1 MRENNDLGIFD
12 FDDFAM
18 EMTSTEV
25 LLVNGGA
32 CGGGFSG
39 SSGGYSGGYSGSYSS
54 GSSSASS
61 SCGGDSGSSS
71 GSSSSSVSSS
81 CGGSSSSYSS
91 GNSSASS
98 SCGGASGSSSGSSS
112 SVSSSCGGSSSSYSG
127 GSSSVSSSCGGSF
140 NGGSGTSVSSGNCG
154 GGFSNP
160 TTGAWGQLTNED
172 AIKQKMQDYE
182 NNDRIDDSMNG
193 EGNEFSKV
201 GCKMEGAAK
210 ILSEITDRKI
220 DITDVNSMYDS
231 NEDGLM
237 TQEEISNAV
246 KANLIDGQTFTY
258 DYFEKTLTKS
268 TLDSISQQYGVTYVL
283 GRAENVHGGQH
294 WIVLEG
300 YSINSNGQ
308 VQFDYNGTSKN
319 DVGRNYILGTPTDEQ
334 KNQNFYSISKIE
346 TYTIK

>member
-1 MRENNDLGIFD
+1 MRVNNDLGIFD

-18 EMTSTEV
+18 EMTSTEL

-39 SSGGYSGGYSGSYSS
+39 G
-54 GSSSASS
+54 
-61 SCGGDSGSSS
+61 SCGGNAGSDSGG
-71 GSSSSSVSSS
+71 GSSSSS
-81 CGGSSSSYSS
+81 G
-91 GNSSASS
+91 
-98 SCGGASGSSSGSSS
+98 
-112 SVSSSCGGSSSSYSG
+112 
-127 GSSSVSSSCGGSF
+127 CGGSF
-140 NGGSGTSVSSGNCG
+140 NGESGTSVSYGNCG
-154 GGFSNP
+154 GGTIPTSNNCGGGYTGSGPSYTSSGCGGGNAEP

-172 AIKQKMQDYE
+172 AIKQKMQDYQ
-182 NNDRIDDSMNG
+182 NNDSIDDSMNG

-210 ILSEITDRKI
+210 ILSEITDSKI

-231 NEDGLM
+231 NKDGLM

-246 KANLIDGQTFTY
+246 KANLNDGQTFTY

-268 TLDSISQQYGVTYVL
+268 TLDSISQQDGVTYVL